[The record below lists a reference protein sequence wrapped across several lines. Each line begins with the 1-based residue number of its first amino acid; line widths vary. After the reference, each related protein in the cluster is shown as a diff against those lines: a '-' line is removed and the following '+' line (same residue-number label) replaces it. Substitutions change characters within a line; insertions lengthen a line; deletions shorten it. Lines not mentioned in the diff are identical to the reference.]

1 MHKFMLGLFVC
12 LFFFA
17 PDGFAQKEKCPAG
30 STFVGNLE
38 GAGSYNNNLN
48 SRPNVVLPAGFVL
61 NESYRQPTLQSFGGG
76 SDARSTMQ
84 ASEVPAGLF
93 IAPYGT
99 EDHDKGWAVHTP
111 ELAPAVWKGN
121 IISQF
126 KFSLTLYCT
135 TGSGALAATTGGCN
149 VKVPV
154 CAVSA
159 AKAGV
164 HKKTGTQPAAN
175 KND

>member
-1 MHKFMLGLFVC
+1 VGKLTIMLSIC
-12 LFFFA
+12 LSFLV
-17 PDGFAQKEKCPAG
+17 PGCFAQKEKCPAG
-30 STFVGNLE
+30 ATFVGNLE
-38 GAGSYNNNLN
+38 GAGAFNSNLN
-48 SRPNVVLPAGFVL
+48 SRPNVLLPVGFVL
-61 NESYRQPTLQSFGGG
+61 NESYHQSTLQSFGGG

-121 IISQF
+121 LISQF

-135 TGSGALAATTGGCN
+135 TGSGEIDRTTGGCN

-154 CAVSA
+154 CAIPA
-159 AKAGV
+159 AKTGV
-164 HKKTGTQPAAN
+164 HKKTDTQPAAN

>member
-1 MHKFMLGLFVC
+1 MGKLVTILLVC
-12 LFFFA
+12 LFFVV
-17 PDGFAQKEKCPAG
+17 PDSFAQKEKCPAG
-30 STFVGNLE
+30 ATYVGNLE
-38 GAGSYNNNLN
+38 GAGAFKSNLN

-61 NESYRQPTLQSFGGG
+61 SETYHQSTLQSFGGG

-99 EDHDKGWAVHTP
+99 EDHDKGWAVHSP

-121 IISQF
+121 LITQF

-135 TGSGALAATTGGCN
+135 TGSGEIDRTTGGCN

-154 CAVSA
+154 CAVPA

-164 HKKTGTQPAAN
+164 HKKTGTQPTAN
-175 KND
+175 KDN